1 MVKKIK
7 NTASYKKLQKTIENQ
22 KSQVQLLRKDL
33 KDLKRINARHKASLL
48 KEKEIKKSIRDLTKA
63 LDIVQSDKAYTKKP
77 KPKGSGGTA
86 EDLSKDKYLIKKKA
100 LYSRRELVNL
110 LELDETTMQ
119 RAERQGLVVPINI
132 YNNVWKDLRAR
143 DGEVYA
149 IKLSKEQMDS
159 LKTYIGA
166 RDFSPET
173 KKIYLGEN
181 IRDWMDNRFVE
192 KTYKSPTGGS
202 YKRKVIK
209 GLTATQYKKNFNKWS
224 EIFDDELEKILPDFH
239 PSQKVKNGVKEY
251 SYTKDGS
258 KSKGFNFR

>member
-1 MVKKIK
+1 MARNLNK
-7 NTASYKKLQKTIENQ
+7 TDREKKLQKTIENQ
-22 KSQVQLLRKDL
+22 RKDL
-33 KDLKRINARHKASLL
+33 ADLKKANKEQKASLL
-48 KEKEIKKSIRDLTKA
+48 NETEIKKSIRDLSKI
-63 LDIVQSDKAYTKKP
+63 LDDVQSDKAKAYTK

-86 EDLSKDKYLIKKKA
+86 EDLSEGKKLFKKKG
-100 LYSRRELVNL
+100 LYSRKELLNL
-110 LELDETTMQ
+110 LELDRTTMH
-119 RAERQGLVVPINI
+119 RAERQGLLVPINI

-149 IKLSKEQMDS
+149 VKLSKEQMDG

-181 IRDWMDNRFVE
+181 IRDWIDKRFVE
-192 KTYKSPTGGS
+192 KTFKSPNGGS

-239 PSQKVKNGVKEY
+239 PSQKVKNGVKEF
-251 SYTKDGS
+251 SYTEDGS

>member
-1 MVKKIK
+1 M
-7 NTASYKKLQKTIENQ
+7 
-22 KSQVQLLRKDL
+22 
-33 KDLKRINARHKASLL
+33 
-48 KEKEIKKSIRDLTKA
+48 
-63 LDIVQSDKAYTKKP
+63 
-77 KPKGSGGTA
+77 
-86 EDLSKDKYLIKKKA
+86 
-100 LYSRRELVNL
+100 
-110 LELDETTMQ
+110 
-119 RAERQGLVVPINI
+119 
-132 YNNVWKDLRAR
+132 
-143 DGEVYA
+143 DG
-149 IKLSKEQMDS
+149 

-181 IRDWMDNRFVE
+181 IRDWIDNRFVE